1 MLGVLLMTMMIRWS
15 LVQLLL
21 TDGAMRPKAGLGF
34 KIAPYTGV
42 AVLAGRLGRDIAH
55 DDDSGFVRR
64 TFSEVSMIGRN
75 IVKSCS

>member
-1 MLGVLLMTMMIRWS
+1 MLGFLLLRLMMIWS

-21 TDGAMRPKAGLGF
+21 TDGAMRLKAGLGV

-42 AVLAGRLGRDIAH
+42 AVLAGRHGRDIAH

-64 TFSEVSMIGRN
+64 IFSEVSMIVHVTTTN
-75 IVKSCS
+75 NL